1 MIYTKAHV
9 QLFDRDADGDKSK
22 GLPAVI
28 AALKR
33 PLPSKEEYPDEAAN
47 EYAVRTVSYLT
58 EMRSKPL
65 IWSKVLPVQGA
76 RLVLLERIFDTR
88 HLKKPEGME
97 TMLREIKGTA
107 LLTLTFSQAG
117 LNLF

>member
-9 QLFDRDADGDKSK
+9 HLFDRDADGDKSK

-33 PLPSKEEYPDEAAN
+33 PLPSTEEYPNEAAE
-47 EYAVRTVSYLT
+47 EYAKLTVSYLA
-58 EMRSKPL
+58 EKRSEPTV
-65 IWSKVLPVQGA
+65 WSKVLPVQGA
-76 RLVLLERIFDTR
+76 RLVLLERIFDAR
-88 HLKKPEGME
+88 HLKKPAGME
-97 TMLREIKGTA
+97 SMLREIKGTA

-117 LNLF
+117 LNLY